1 MASNK
6 ITGEN
11 SNTSG
16 GDDHFSEV
24 DETVLINPMVLL
36 VRIEYVNGRPIEP
49 EILTETTFHEL
60 CLYANSSYEPYAVE
74 SPHEICITYRQGVSL
89 GQVAGE
95 LMVIESWRDFPILIT
110 IVIIKRLKVDSI
122 VEVRQ
127 KYRQEQKDRELKG
140 LEKLKQGQYDLQ
152 EEFEQMAAQKSTLKQ
167 QMVEQDAKQGNLLKA
182 VEQLTEKLLSWR
194 CNPFSLKAL

>member
-1 MASNK
+1 MASNE

-11 SNTSG
+11 SNASG

-24 DETVLINPMVLL
+24 DETVPINPMVLL
-36 VRIEYVNGRPIEP
+36 VRIEHVDGRPIEP

-74 SPHEICITYRQGVSL
+74 ILSPHEIYITYRQGVSL

-95 LMVIESWRDFPILIT
+95 LMAIESWRDFPILIT
-110 IVIIKRLKVDSI
+110 VVIIKRSKVDSI

-127 KYRQEQKDRELKG
+127 KYRQEQKDCELKE
-140 LEKLKQGQYDLQ
+140 LEKLKRGQYDLQ
-152 EEFEQMAAQKSTLKQ
+152 EEFEQMAAQKSTLK
-167 QMVEQDAKQGNLLKA
+167 
-182 VEQLTEKLLSWR
+182 
-194 CNPFSLKAL
+194 